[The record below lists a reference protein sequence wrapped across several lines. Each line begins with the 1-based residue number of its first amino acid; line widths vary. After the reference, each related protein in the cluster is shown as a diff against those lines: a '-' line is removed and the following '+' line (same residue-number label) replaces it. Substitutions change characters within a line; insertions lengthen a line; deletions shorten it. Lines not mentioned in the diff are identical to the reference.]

1 MNPLERQTLPRLNL
15 LPDKDLVDLCPHIEA
30 YQVPKSLIIFK

>member
-15 LPDKDLVDLCPHIEA
+15 LLDKDLVDLRPHIEA
-30 YQVPKSLIIFK
+30 YQVPKSLTIFK